1 MNLPQYQCFFHTST
15 ISSMGTFLV
24 SGRNSATKMVMMTT
38 HAPKKKKSMNLNLQ
52 SMGRNACA
60 MMKVHS
66 MFTDTVMLCPADLIS
81 SGKISLGTSHPSGP
95 HDQANPAT

>member
-1 MNLPQYQCFFHTST
+1 MKRPQYQCAFQTST

-24 SGRNSATKMVMMTT
+24 SGRKKATKTVMTIT
-38 HAPKKKKSMNLNLQ
+38 HAPKKKKSMNLKRH

-66 MFTDTVMLCPADLIS
+66 MFMDTVMLCPADLIS

-95 HDQANPAT
+95 HDHANP